1 MLELLPTTFVENKS
15 SNDNFKRNNTQM
27 SIKKKKKMRSRLHKA
42 MKEKENKEN

>member
-1 MLELLPTTFVENKS
+1 MSELLTTTFIENKP

-42 MKEKENKEN
+42 MKEKQRE